1 MSFSKY
7 SFGYFISFI
16 DITCVLLTVFM
27 INLLEVRFREFA
39 KLYDK
44 RNVEMR
50 DFTVAVENLPC
61 DQAYG
66 GKDILLQAYLWEH
79 IETHLRAAF
88 EAKHKG
94 NKAKMKELAVE
105 RPWQIVDINFS
116 KMDDTEQTLLGAM
129 DKAYRTK
136 LSLIHAL
143 GEI

>member
-1 MSFSKY
+1 MGFQKQA
-7 SFGYFISFI
+7 FGYVVSAV
-16 DITCVLLTVFM
+16 DIICVLFTVLL
-27 INLLEVRFREFA
+27 INLLEVRFREYA
-39 KLYDK
+39 KIYDK

-79 IETHLRAAF
+79 VEKHLRAAF

-116 KMDDTEQTLLGAM
+116 KWDDTE
-129 DKAYRTK
+129 
-136 LSLIHAL
+136 
-143 GEI
+143 